1 MKEFTREE
9 KLEVASIIGSILVI
23 GVTLYG
29 LNELKEIEENID
41 RSVRSVTATEDYLIS
56 KIEQGNKDL
65 EAGNKLL
72 REIVRYEYKI

>member
-1 MKEFTREE
+1 MKELNREE

-29 LNELKEIEENID
+29 LKELKEIEENID
-41 RSVRSVTATEDYLIS
+41 RSVRSVTATQDYLIS

>member
-9 KLEVASIIGSILVI
+9 KLEIASIIGSILVI

-41 RSVRSVTATEDYLIS
+41 RSVRSVTATQDYLIS
-56 KIEQGNKDL
+56 KIEQGNKNLD
-65 EAGNKLL
+65 AGNKLL

>member
-1 MKEFTREE
+1 MKELNREE

-29 LNELKEIEENID
+29 LKELREIEENID
-41 RSVRSVTATEDYLIS
+41 RNVRSVTATQDYLIS